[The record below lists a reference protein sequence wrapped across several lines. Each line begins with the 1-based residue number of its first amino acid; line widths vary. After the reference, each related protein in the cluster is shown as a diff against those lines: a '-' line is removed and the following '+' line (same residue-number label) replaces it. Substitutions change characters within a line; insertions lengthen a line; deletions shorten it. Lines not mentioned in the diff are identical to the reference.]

1 MGCQHGFSIDRR
13 IVRDADTLMR
23 GRREWV
29 SCFPDAPTE
38 KRVDRTSDA
47 LRRTAGPAHPP
58 HVIRSRTS
66 SSVRCAARTTSGSVR
81 RRHSCASARDAN
93 TAVWSMARASPPFGT
108 SSLSRALTSW
118 NVAMRRVQR
127 SRATASGSHGVSEKD
142 LTDELKTSNP

>member
-1 MGCQHGFSIDRR
+1 MPTR
-13 IVRDADTLMR
+13 LR
-23 GRREWV
+23 GGDGSGA
-29 SCFPDAPTE
+29 SCLHDAPTE

-47 LRRTAGPAHPP
+47 LRRTAGPAQPP
-58 HVIRSRTS
+58 HVIRSSTS

-93 TAVWSMARASPPFGT
+93 TAVWSIARASPPFGT

-127 SRATASGSHGVSEKD
+127 SRATASGSAPTVCPRTKD

>member
-1 MGCQHGFSIDRR
+1 MPTR
-13 IVRDADTLMR
+13 LR
-23 GRREWV
+23 GGDGSGA
-29 SCFPDAPTE
+29 SCLHDAPTE

-93 TAVWSMARASPPFGT
+93 TAVWSIARASPPFGT